1 MLVFI
6 DESGNPHAHDEN
18 EYSVVVAMC
27 LDERHSRAISRRIH
41 AMKRDVLQAEGA
53 EMKGQKHLSQ
63 RAFRS
68 SPVKRVFA
76 ENFFTTLRNSQV
88 TVFAA
93 IMRGPFEH
101 APPTEGEML
110 GYRFRVLL
118 ERVNFL
124 ALERDAFANLLFD
137 GRGTRFGRLSNLFS
151 NYLHR
156 SNEGRS
162 RTRVTDSPAF
172 VESAYSTGIQI
183 ADMCAYV
190 LRTYYENGLFANQP
204 RSNDEYSHAVI
215 RWYRTI
221 EQMTRNDTTSD
232 GERRPGL
239 YRLPRGVR

>member
-1 MLVFI
+1 MLSFI
-6 DESGNPHAHDEN
+6 DESGNPHTNDDN
-18 EYSVVVAMC
+18 DYSVVVAIC
-27 LDERHSRAISRRIH
+27 LDEQHSRTISWRIH
-41 AMKRDVLQAEGA
+41 AMKRGVLQAEEA
-53 EMKGQKHLSQ
+53 EIKGQKHLSE
-63 RAFRS
+63 RAYRG

-76 ENFFTTLRNSQV
+76 ENFFTALRNSQV

-93 IMRGPFEH
+93 IMRGPFEQV
-101 APPTEGEML
+101 PPAGTEML

-118 ERVNFL
+118 ERVNLL
-124 ALERDAFANLLFD
+124 ALERDSFANLLFD

-162 RTRVTDSPAF
+162 RNRVTDSPAF

-183 ADMCAYV
+183 ADMCAYA

-204 RSNDEYSHAVI
+204 RNNDEYSHAVI
-215 RWYRTI
+215 RWYQII
-221 EQMTRNDTTSD
+221 EQLTRTYTTGD
-232 GERRPGL
+232 GQRRPGL